1 MDCSCCPAPTAHA
14 RLQLHPAALQY
25 TLPCAA
31 GHSHT
36 SVCRPCCVGL
46 DPCCESLNGYHQPP
60 PPTQITSARSQPVA
74 ARGTRGQAP
83 GSSQCM
89 LLLCS
94 RECASRYVQPTC
106 PCHRAWL
113 NTCVPHPQLKVMH
126 ADALHGRPRLTH
138 ATPPPLLPCDA
149 SAALR
154 QRFMHS
160 PVHPAAVPLMPP
172 WSRPASHTTSH
183 RHSRPCPVSCA
194 AASCCIA
201 QPSCIAQRSFTYAC
215 GHACA
220 CPAARLHFPRGCV
233 PHKPAHQ
240 LSKLAPCLVLLLQLV
255 ACPSAAAACC
265 HPTSCTSCCAHWVPQ
280 APPCQSFSAAAS

>member
-36 SVCRPCCVGL
+36 PVCRPCCVGL

-138 ATPPPLLPCDA
+138 ATPPPLLRVTHRLHCGSVSCIPLYIQLLCHSCLHGPA
-149 SAALR
+149 RPHTPPPTATPALALSAA
-154 QRFMHS
+154 Q
-160 PVHPAAVPLMPP
+160 PPAAV
-172 WSRPASHTTSH
+172 
-183 RHSRPCPVSCA
+183 
-194 AASCCIA
+194 
-201 QPSCIAQRSFTYAC
+201 
-215 GHACA
+215 
-220 CPAARLHFPRGCV
+220 
-233 PHKPAHQ
+233 
-240 LSKLAPCLVLLLQLV
+240 
-255 ACPSAAAACC
+255 
-265 HPTSCTSCCAHWVPQ
+265 
-280 APPCQSFSAAAS
+280 